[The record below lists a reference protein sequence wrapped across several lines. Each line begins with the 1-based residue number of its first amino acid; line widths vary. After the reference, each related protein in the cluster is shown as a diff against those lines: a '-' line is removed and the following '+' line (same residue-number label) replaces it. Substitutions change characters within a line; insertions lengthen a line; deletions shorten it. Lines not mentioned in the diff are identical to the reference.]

1 MFELSII
8 TVNEVLFH
16 GEVVSLTI
24 PGSEGELTVLAH
36 HVQLITPLK
45 EGVLRFVTLEGEKK
59 ISITD
64 GILEVGNN
72 KATVLL

>member
-16 GEVVSLTI
+16 GEAISLTA

-36 HVQLITPLK
+36 HMQLITPLK
-45 EGVLRFVTLEGEKK
+45 AGELRFMTTEGEKK